1 MSIFEDKLRKS
12 FGFPTK
18 KESLDF
24 QIRTYKIRE
33 KMALD
38 QSLATRQQAISYLEE
53 QIRQI
58 ESIIED
64 NQVFIDCYESIKS
77 KAQEKVKLATNPL
90 RSPIYDLNNEE
101 IINANYCAI
110 ERYFETLK
118 RKNISPQLISSYLRQ
133 QALILE
139 RMWLFY
145 ASEVIKGKGLYKG
158 DNSDFGECYDIYTC
172 YCEALSLMK
181 SERLKTANRDIVIID
196 EIGIFFLI
204 KAKSN
209 AEKFNQELIALLADL
224 KIRITKAKSSQSD
237 DEYAKQ
243 EIESAQTVMRS
254 SSEYFAAVKSE
265 EFLRKLDELKR

>member
-133 QALILE
+133 QSSILE
-139 RMWLFY
+139 REPPGTGRAF
-145 ASEVIKGKGLYKG
+145 
-158 DNSDFGECYDIYTC
+158 
-172 YCEALSLMK
+172 
-181 SERLKTANRDIVIID
+181 RPR
-196 EIGIFFLI
+196 
-204 KAKSN
+204 
-209 AEKFNQELIALLADL
+209 
-224 KIRITKAKSSQSD
+224 
-237 DEYAKQ
+237 
-243 EIESAQTVMRS
+243 
-254 SSEYFAAVKSE
+254 
-265 EFLRKLDELKR
+265 